1 MQVSKDGRDWRIGAA
16 ADVGWIAGHTTAGVS
31 ITTAIPP
38 VFDAYATTYQADD
51 VTAAAYE
58 QALVEDLITHTPD
71 QPWWLAYLDTGAH
84 DVVFPRAPR
93 VSLYW
98 DWPYVLVEAGPEQAL
113 TWRTGG
119 HMRHGRGALPDLFFP
134 ADRSWL
140 VSALWDD
147 AWACIGG
154 PAPVIHTLERDP
166 VANARQIRPDE
177 DALPPG
183 LTRE

>member
-1 MQVSKDGRDWRIGAA
+1 MQVNKDGRDWRVGAA
-16 ADVGWIAGHTTAGVS
+16 ADVSWIAGHTGAGVS

-38 VFDAYATTYQADD
+38 VFDAYATTYQTDD

-58 QALVEDLITHTPD
+58 QALVEDLTAHTSD

-84 DVVFPRAPR
+84 DVVFPHASR
-93 VSLYW
+93 VLLYW
-98 DWPYVLVEAGPEQAL
+98 NWQYVLVQAGPEQAL
-113 TWRTGG
+113 TWRTG
-119 HMRHGRGALPDLFFP
+119 HIRHPHGALPDLFFP

-147 AWACIGG
+147 TWTCVGG
-154 PAPVIHTLERDP
+154 PAPLIRNLQRNP
-166 VANARQIRPDE
+166 VANARQVQPDE